1 MAAITDSKQ
10 YENSQFTLKMGGGA
24 YLYFLSQKGGG
35 GLNNSMEGTK

>member
-10 YENSQFTLKMGGGA
+10 YENSQFTLKMGGA

-35 GLNNSMEGTK
+35 GLNNTMEGTK